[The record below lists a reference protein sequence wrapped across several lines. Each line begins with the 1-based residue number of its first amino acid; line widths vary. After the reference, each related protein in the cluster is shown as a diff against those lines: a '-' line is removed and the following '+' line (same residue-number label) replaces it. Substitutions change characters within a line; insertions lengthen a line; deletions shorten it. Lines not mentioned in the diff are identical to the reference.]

1 MHIAILGLGP
11 SVRQYMELTKR
22 AGGRSAFCTE
32 TWGINALGDVFACD
46 RIFHMDDVRIQ
57 EIRAAA
63 KPDSNIA
70 RMLDEVAGVPEIG
83 AARID
88 VLERSVFENRT
99 RAVRFHK
106 LRAPQVSASK
116 VRLREVGARCVSAR
130 QHGS

>member
-11 SVRQYMELTKR
+11 SVRQYLELTKR

-70 RMLDEVAGVPEIG
+70 RMLDLSDCYSG
-83 AARID
+83 ASVVIAVCR
-88 VLERSVFENRT
+88 LELGRRSAAIN
-99 RAVRFHK
+99 
-106 LRAPQVSASK
+106 
-116 VRLREVGARCVSAR
+116 
-130 QHGS
+130 